1 MKAKPII
8 NAVSIAVIAIGII
21 PSSLALVST
30 TKKNHELVQQYS
42 NVADEKKQHS
52 DKLSGI
58 INSFRSEDT
67 TELDVSDKV
76 MVTNAILSKDTTLS
90 EITVYDSAGRKLS
103 VLENASDV
111 SELPQDNY
119 TLEYNF
125 YVNDVE
131 SYLKELATFPIVYSD
146 VLTIPLNGQ
155 VILRVAFGGGT
166 E

>member
-1 MKAKPII
+1 MKAKSII
-8 NAVSIAVIAIGII
+8 NAVSIAVIIVGII

-42 NVADEKKQHS
+42 NMTDEKKQYS

-58 INSFRSEDT
+58 VDSFRSEDT

-90 EITVYDSAGRKLS
+90 EITVYDSAGKKLS

-111 SELPQDNY
+111 SELPKGNH

-125 YVNDVE
+125 HVNDVK

-155 VILRVAFGGGT
+155 VILRVAFGGGA